1 MFCKT
6 LSTFIKVEEKA
17 TKLLNNF
24 IETVNSANKKPE
36 KVIDLYAAPNSR
48 KIEGKIQLFGTLC
61 TATPKDYH
69 TGFIVN
75 KIPQAK
81 IDSYTT
87 IELTDNQ
94 TAAFGKYTFTLH
106 DQDQATEVKASYIFI
121 WDKDGKIIHHHSA
134 NHANS
139 NGIESIKE
147 SNEKGFET
155 KEAGTFRTT
164 TLYTGTDTITLQS
177 NP

>member
-1 MFCKT
+1 MLFKV
-6 LSTFIKVEEKA
+6 LSKYIELKPKA
-17 TKLLNNF
+17 EIYLNSF
-24 IETVNSANKKPE
+24 VDTVNKANQAPVY
-36 KVIDLYAAPNSR
+36 VIALYAEPTSK
-48 KIEGKIQLFGTLC
+48 KIEGKTQLFGTLR

-81 IDSYTT
+81 IDSCTT
-87 IELTDNQ
+87 VELTDNQ

-106 DQDQATEVKASYIFI
+106 DQDPATEVKASYIFV

-134 NHANS
+134 NHVNS
-139 NGIESIKE
+139 NGIESVKE
-147 SNEKGFET
+147 SNQKGFET